1 MKMIDS
7 KKETHSAGGDSLSL
21 ESVDSQMISLM
32 RLILA
37 LSALTI
43 IYVDP
48 SEPDHLVEITYGALI
63 FYTLYSAV
71 LLILS
76 FRRLDLLPIK
86 IVHWVDVGC
95 YLLLVA
101 LSSGTNSIFFF
112 FFFFA
117 ILIASFRWGF
127 RAGLT
132 VTIVSTL
139 LFTPV
144 AYFSGP
150 AGNKFELNRFLLRPV
165 YLLVLGYMMAYWGGK
180 EIAFKRRLRLLKDVA
195 ALANP
200 RFGLEHTLSSL
211 MKRLLQFFR
220 ADCVVVVYFDSATNQ
235 HRLLRIDEGHI
246 ESAQSIPESLA
257 QSFCVPEDLAIV
269 YKPKLRGWATRK
281 PDYYAFQMSD
291 KTQRPIGEF
300 ESATVATQLEV
311 SSFVSM
317 PFTLHDQTKGRLFL
331 GAQRRLFTNNDTH
344 FIAQVIEQVK
354 PILDNT
360 RLLERLTSSIAEQ
373 ERQRLARDIHDSVIQ
388 PYVGLQ
394 YKLAAIRNKAAESE
408 LAPDIERLFQVTA
421 NEIRNLRGFVGGLKQ
436 SDRPRDDLIR
446 ALRRFAEQ
454 FAESYDIVVEVESN
468 GVIDPTNRLAAEVIA
483 IVHEGLS
490 NIRKHTGAKH
500 SVIRLERT
508 NNHLVI
514 QIENDI
520 LNDAGATAHFQ
531 PKSITERAEDLGGS
545 VRVDQNQKGRTLVTV
560 DIPL

>member
-1 MKMIDS
+1 
-7 KKETHSAGGDSLSL
+7 
-21 ESVDSQMISLM
+21 MISLM
-32 RLILA
+32 RFILA
-37 LSALTI
+37 LSALII
-43 IYVDP
+43 IYIDP
-48 SEPDHLVEITYGALI
+48 SEPDRFVAVTYAALI
-63 FYTLYSAV
+63 VYTAYSAV
-71 LLILS
+71 LFLLS
-76 FRRLDLLPIK
+76 RRRYNALPVRIA
-86 IVHWVDVGC
+86 HWIDIGC
-95 YLLLVA
+95 YLILVA

-127 RAGLT
+127 KAGLQA
-132 VTIVSTL
+132 TIVSTL
-139 LFTPV
+139 LFTPI
-144 AYFSGP
+144 AYVSSP
-150 AGNKFELNRFLLRPV
+150 AGKEFELNRFLLRPV
-165 YLLVLGYMMAYWGGK
+165 YMLVLGYMMAYWGGS

-200 RFGLEHTLSSL
+200 RFGLEHMLCSV
-211 MKRLLQFFR
+211 MKRLREFFG
-220 ADCVVVVYFDSATNQ
+220 ADCSVVVYFDSASNQ

-257 QSFCVPEDLAIV
+257 QTFRVPEEIAVV
-269 YKPKLRGWATRK
+269 YKPKPRGWAVRRL
-281 PDYYAFQMSD
+281 DYYAFERSE
-291 KTQRPIGEF
+291 KTEAQIGEI
-300 ESATVATQLEV
+300 ESATIATQLEV
-311 SSFVSM
+311 RSFVSM
-317 PFTLHDQTKGRLFL
+317 PFTLHDQTTGQLFL
-331 GAQRRLFTNNDTH
+331 GAQRRLFTNNDAH

-354 PILDNT
+354 PILDNI

-394 YKLAAIRNKAAESE
+394 YKLAAIRNKAAKSE

-421 NEIRNLRGFVGGLKQ
+421 NEISNLRGFVGGLKQ
-436 SDRPRDDLIR
+436 SDRPREDRLR

-454 FAESYDIVVEVESN
+454 FAESYDIVVEVQSN
-468 GVIDPTNRLAAEVIA
+468 GFIDPSNRLAAEVIA

-500 SVIRLERT
+500 SLIRLERT

-520 LNDAGATAHFQ
+520 LNDAAPPPQFQ
-531 PKSITERAEDLGGS
+531 PKSITERAQDLGGG
-545 VRVDQNQKGRTLVTV
+545 VRVDQNRKGRTVVTV